1 MLISPSILAADYAN
15 LERDVRAAAHAGADL
30 LHVDVMDGHFVPNIS
45 IGAPVV
51 ASLRKLDALPLDV
64 HLMIEN
70 PSKYVDMFCDAGAA
84 YLTIHLEAPDVRP
97 VADTLRSIRARGVK
111 AGLSIKPKTPVAA
124 VRELLPLCDLLLVMT
139 VEPGFG
145 GQKFIDGS
153 VDRIAEAK
161 SLVRALSPDCLIE
174 IDGGVDETNVAV
186 CRDAGADIAVM
197 GSALFRG
204 DVGERMALMRSVLDK

>member
-84 YLTIHLEAPDVRP
+84 YLTVHLEAPDVRS
-97 VADTLRSIRARGVK
+97 VADTLRAIRARGVK

-153 VDRIAEAK
+153 TGRIAEAK

-174 IDGGVDETNVAV
+174 IDGGVDETNVAA
-186 CRDAGADIAVM
+186 CRDAGADVAVM

-204 DVGERMALMRSVLDK
+204 DVGERMRLMRSVLDK

>member
-84 YLTIHLEAPDVRP
+84 YLTVHLEAPDVRP
-97 VADTLRSIRARGVK
+97 VADTLRAIRARGVK

-153 VDRIAEAK
+153 TGRISEAK
-161 SLVRALSPDCLIE
+161 SLVRELSPECLIE
-174 IDGGVDETNVAV
+174 IDGGVDETNVAA
-186 CRDAGADIAVM
+186 CRDAGADVAVM

-204 DVGERMALMRSVLDK
+204 DVAQRMALMREVLDK

>member
-84 YLTIHLEAPDVRP
+84 YLTIHLEAPDTLP
-97 VADTLRSIRARGVK
+97 VADTLRAIRARGVK

-153 VDRIAEAK
+153 TGRIAEAK

-174 IDGGVDETNVAV
+174 IDGGVDETNVAA
-186 CRDAGADIAVM
+186 CRDAGADVAVM

-204 DVGERMALMRSVLDK
+204 DVGERMRLMRSVLGE

>member
-84 YLTIHLEAPDVRP
+84 YLTVHLEAPDVRS
-97 VADTLRSIRARGVK
+97 VADTLRAIRARGVK

-153 VDRIAEAK
+153 VERIVEAK

-174 IDGGVDETNVAV
+174 IDGGVDETNVAA

-204 DVGERMALMRSVLDK
+204 DVAQRMALMREVLDK

>member
-84 YLTIHLEAPDVRP
+84 YLTVHLEAPDVRS
-97 VADTLRSIRARGVK
+97 VADTLRAIRARGVK

-153 VDRIAEAK
+153 TGRIAEAK
-161 SLVRALSPDCLIE
+161 SLVRALSPDCFIE
-174 IDGGVDETNVAV
+174 IDGGVDETNVAA
-186 CRDAGADIAVM
+186 CRDAGADVAVM

-204 DVGERMALMRSVLDK
+204 DVAQRMALMRSVLNK

>member
-84 YLTIHLEAPDVRP
+84 YLTIHLEAPDVQP

-111 AGLSIKPKTPVAA
+111 AGLSIKPKTPIAA
-124 VRELLPLCDLLLVMT
+124 VRELLPLCDMLLVMT

-153 VDRIAEAK
+153 VERIAEAK
-161 SLVRALSPDCLIE
+161 SLVRTLSPDCLIE
-174 IDGGVDETNVAV
+174 IDGGVDETNVAI

-197 GSALFRG
+197 GSALFRS
-204 DVGERMALMRSVLDK
+204 DVGERMKLMRSVLDK

>member
-84 YLTIHLEAPDVRP
+84 YLTVHLEAPDVRP
-97 VADTLRSIRARGVK
+97 VADTLRAIRARGVK

-153 VDRIAEAK
+153 TGRIAEAK

-174 IDGGVDETNVAV
+174 IDGGVDETNVAA
-186 CRDAGADIAVM
+186 CRDAGADVAVM

-204 DVGERMALMRSVLDK
+204 DVAQRMRLMRSVLDK

>member
-84 YLTIHLEAPDVRP
+84 YLTVHLEAPDVQP

-111 AGLSIKPKTPVAA
+111 AGLSIKPKTPIAA

-153 VDRIAEAK
+153 TGRIAEAK
-161 SLVRALSPDCLIE
+161 SLVRETSPDCLIE

-204 DVGERMALMRSVLDK
+204 DVGERMKLMRSVLDK

>member
-84 YLTIHLEAPDVRP
+84 YLTVHLEAPDVQP

-111 AGLSIKPKTPVAA
+111 AGLSIKPKTPIAA

-153 VDRIAEAK
+153 VERIAEAK
-161 SLVRALSPDCLIE
+161 SLARALSPDCLIE

-204 DVGERMALMRSVLDK
+204 DVGERMKLMRSVLDK

>member
-84 YLTIHLEAPDVRP
+84 YLTIHLEAPDDKP
-97 VADTLRSIRARGVK
+97 TADTLRSIRARGVK

-124 VRELLPLCDLLLVMT
+124 VRDLLPLCDMLLVMT

-153 VDRIAEAK
+153 TGRIAEAK
-161 SLVRALSPDCLIE
+161 SLARALSPDCLIE

-204 DVGERMALMRSVLDK
+204 DVGERMKLMRSVLNK

>member
-15 LERDVRAAAHAGADL
+15 LERDVRVAAHAGADL

-51 ASLRKLDALPLDV
+51 ASLRKLDVLPLDV

-84 YLTIHLEAPDVRP
+84 YLTIHLEAPDTQP

-111 AGLSIKPKTPVAA
+111 AGLSIKPKTPVTA

-153 VDRIAEAK
+153 TGRIAEAK
-161 SLVRALSPDCLIE
+161 SLVRELAPDCLIE
-174 IDGGVDETNVAV
+174 IDGGVDETNVAA
-186 CRDAGADIAVM
+186 CRDAGADVAVM

-204 DVGERMALMRSVLDK
+204 DVGERMRLMRSVLGE

>member
-15 LERDVRAAAHAGADL
+15 LERDVRAAARAGADL

-45 IGAPVV
+45 IGAPVA
-51 ASLRKLDALPLDV
+51 ASLKKLDALPLDV

-70 PSKYVDMFCDAGAA
+70 PSKYIDMFCQAGAD
-84 YLTIHLEAPDVRP
+84 YLTVHLEAPDSVP
-97 VADTLRSIRARGVK
+97 VADVLRDIRAHGAK

-124 VRELLPLCDLLLVMT
+124 VRELLPLCDMLLVMT

-153 VDRIAEAK
+153 VERIAEAK
-161 SLVRALSPDCLIE
+161 ALVSKLNPSCLIE
-174 IDGGVDETNVAV
+174 IDGGVDETNVAR
-186 CRDAGADIAVM
+186 CRDAGADVAVM

-204 DVGERMALMRSVLDK
+204 DVESRMKLMREVLR

>member
-84 YLTIHLEAPDVRP
+84 YLTIHLEAPDVQP

-111 AGLSIKPKTPVAA
+111 AGLSIKPKTPIAA

-153 VDRIAEAK
+153 TGRIAEAK

-204 DVGERMALMRSVLDK
+204 DVGERMKLMRSVLNK

>member
-45 IGAPVV
+45 IGAPVA

-84 YLTIHLEAPDVRP
+84 YLTIHLEAPDVQP
-97 VADTLRSIRARGVK
+97 TADTLRAIRARGVK

-124 VRELLPLCDLLLVMT
+124 VRELLPLCDMLLVMT

-153 VDRIAEAK
+153 TGRIAEAK
-161 SLVRALSPDCLIE
+161 SLVRETSPDCLIE
-174 IDGGVDETNVAV
+174 IDGGVDETNVAA
-186 CRDAGADIAVM
+186 CRDAGADVAVM

-204 DVGERMALMRSVLDK
+204 DVAQRMALMREVLDK

>member
-84 YLTIHLEAPDVRP
+84 YLTVHLEAPDVRS
-97 VADTLRSIRARGVK
+97 VADTLRAIRARGVK

-153 VDRIAEAK
+153 TGRIAEAK

-174 IDGGVDETNVAV
+174 IDGGVDETNVAA

-204 DVGERMALMRSVLDK
+204 DVGERMRLMRSVLDK

>member
-84 YLTIHLEAPDVRP
+84 YLTVHLEAPDVRS
-97 VADTLRSIRARGVK
+97 VADTLRAIRARGVK

-153 VDRIAEAK
+153 TGRIAEAK
-161 SLVRALSPDCLIE
+161 SLVRALSPECLIE
-174 IDGGVDETNVAV
+174 IDGGVDETNVAA

-204 DVGERMALMRSVLDK
+204 DVGERMRLMRSVLDK

>member
-84 YLTIHLEAPDVRP
+84 YLTIHLEAPDVQP

-111 AGLSIKPKTPVAA
+111 AGLSIKPKTPIAA

-153 VDRIAEAK
+153 TGRIAEAK

>member
-84 YLTIHLEAPDVRP
+84 YLTVHLEAPDVKP
-97 VADTLRSIRARGVK
+97 TADTLRAIRARGVK

-153 VDRIAEAK
+153 TGRIAEAK

-174 IDGGVDETNVAV
+174 IDGGVDETNVAA
-186 CRDAGADIAVM
+186 CRDAGADVAVM

-204 DVGERMALMRSVLDK
+204 DVGERMRLMRSVLDK

>member
-84 YLTIHLEAPDVRP
+84 YLTVHLEAPDVRP
-97 VADTLRSIRARGVK
+97 VADTLRAIRARGVK

-153 VDRIAEAK
+153 TGRIAEAK
-161 SLVRALSPDCLIE
+161 SLVRALSPECLIE
-174 IDGGVDETNVAV
+174 IDGGVDETNVAA
-186 CRDAGADIAVM
+186 CRDAGADVAVM

-204 DVGERMALMRSVLDK
+204 DVGERMRLMRSVLDK

>member
-84 YLTIHLEAPDVRP
+84 YLTVHLEAPDVRP
-97 VADTLRSIRARGVK
+97 VADTLRAIRARGVK
-111 AGLSIKPKTPVAA
+111 AGLSIKPKTPVES

-153 VDRIAEAK
+153 TGRIAEAK
-161 SLVRALSPDCLIE
+161 SLVRALSPECLIE
-174 IDGGVDETNVAV
+174 IDGGVDETNVAA
-186 CRDAGADIAVM
+186 CRDAGADVAVM

-204 DVGERMALMRSVLDK
+204 DVGERMKLMRSVLGE

>member
-84 YLTIHLEAPDVRP
+84 YLTVHLEAPDVQP

-153 VDRIAEAK
+153 TGRIAEAK
-161 SLVRALSPDCLIE
+161 SLVRALSPDCFIE
-174 IDGGVDETNVAV
+174 IDGGVDETNVAA
-186 CRDAGADIAVM
+186 CRDAGADVAVM

-204 DVGERMALMRSVLDK
+204 DVGERMKLMRSVLDK

>member
-84 YLTIHLEAPDVRP
+84 YLTIHLEAPDTLP
-97 VADTLRSIRARGVK
+97 VTDTLRAIRARGVK

-153 VDRIAEAK
+153 TGRIAEAK
-161 SLVRALSPDCLIE
+161 SLVRALSPDCFIE

-204 DVGERMALMRSVLDK
+204 DVGERMKLMRSVLDK

>member
-15 LERDVRAAAHAGADL
+15 LERDVRAAARAGANL

-45 IGAPVV
+45 IGAPVA
-51 ASLRKLDALPLDV
+51 ASLKKLDALPLDV

-70 PSKYVDMFCDAGAA
+70 PSKYIDMFCKAGADW
-84 YLTIHLEAPDVRP
+84 LTVHLEAPDTVST
-97 VADTLRSIRARGVK
+97 ADVLREIRAHGAK
-111 AGLSIKPKTPVAA
+111 AGLSIKPKTPVSA
-124 VRELLPLCDLLLVMT
+124 VRELLPLCDMLLVMT

-153 VDRIAEAK
+153 VERIAEAK
-161 SLVRALSPDCLIE
+161 SLVRELAPDCLIE
-174 IDGGVDETNVAV
+174 IDGGVDETNVAR

-204 DVGERMALMRSVLDK
+204 DVAERMRLMRSVLGE

>member
-15 LERDVRAAAHAGADL
+15 LERDVRAVARAGADL

-51 ASLRKLDALPLDV
+51 ASLDKLDAPPLDV

-70 PSKYVDMFCDAGAA
+70 PSKYVDMFCDAGADW
-84 YLTIHLEAPDVRP
+84 LTIHLEASDTQPTT
-97 VADTLRSIRARGVK
+97 DTLKAIRARGVK
-111 AGLSIKPKTPVAA
+111 AGLSIKPKTPVES

-153 VDRIAEAK
+153 VERIAEAK
-161 SLVRALSPDCLIE
+161 SLVRELAPGCLIE
-174 IDGGVDETNVAV
+174 IDGGVDNTNVAA

-197 GSALFRG
+197 GSAIFRG
-204 DVGERMALMRSVLDK
+204 DIAERMALMREVLR

>member
-84 YLTIHLEAPDVRP
+84 YLTVHLEAPDVRS
-97 VADTLRSIRARGVK
+97 VADTLRAIRARGVK

-153 VDRIAEAK
+153 TGRIAEAK
-161 SLVRALSPDCLIE
+161 SLVRALSPECLIE
-174 IDGGVDETNVAV
+174 IDGGVDETNVAA
-186 CRDAGADIAVM
+186 CRDAGADVAVM

-204 DVGERMALMRSVLDK
+204 DVGERMRLMRSVLDK

>member
-84 YLTIHLEAPDVRP
+84 YLTVHLEAPDDKP
-97 VADTLRSIRARGVK
+97 TADTLRAIRARGVK
-111 AGLSIKPKTPVAA
+111 AGLSIKPKTPVES

-153 VDRIAEAK
+153 TGRIAEAK
-161 SLVRALSPDCLIE
+161 SLVRELSPECLIE
-174 IDGGVDETNVAV
+174 IDGGVDETNVAA

-204 DVGERMALMRSVLDK
+204 DVGERMKLMREVLDK

>member
-84 YLTIHLEAPDVRP
+84 YLTIHLEAPDVQP

-153 VDRIAEAK
+153 TGRIAEAK

-204 DVGERMALMRSVLDK
+204 DVGERMKLMRSVLDK

>member
-84 YLTIHLEAPDVRP
+84 YLTVHLEAPDVRP
-97 VADTLRSIRARGVK
+97 VADTLRAIRARGVK

-153 VDRIAEAK
+153 TGRIAEAK

-174 IDGGVDETNVAV
+174 IDGGVDETNVAA
-186 CRDAGADIAVM
+186 CRDAGADVAVM

-204 DVGERMALMRSVLDK
+204 DVGERMRLMRSVLDK

>member
-84 YLTIHLEAPDVRP
+84 YLTIHLEAPDTLP
-97 VADTLRSIRARGVK
+97 VADTLRAIRARGVK

-153 VDRIAEAK
+153 TGRIAEAK
-161 SLVRALSPDCLIE
+161 SLVRALSPDCFIE
-174 IDGGVDETNVAV
+174 IDGGVDETNVAA
-186 CRDAGADIAVM
+186 CRDAGADVAVM

-204 DVGERMALMRSVLDK
+204 DVGERMRLMRSVLDK

>member
-15 LERDVRAAAHAGADL
+15 LERDVRAVSRAGADL

-51 ASLRKLDALPLDV
+51 ASLDKLDALPLDV

-70 PSKYVDMFCDAGAA
+70 PSKYVDMFCDAGADW
-84 YLTIHLEAPDVRP
+84 LTIHLEAPDTRP
-97 VADTLRSIRARGVK
+97 TADTLKAVRSRGVK
-111 AGLSIKPKTPVAA
+111 AGLSIKPKTPVES

-153 VDRIAEAK
+153 VERIAEAK
-161 SLVRALSPDCLIE
+161 SLVRELAPGCLIE
-174 IDGGVDETNVAV
+174 IDGGVDSTNVAA

-197 GSALFRG
+197 GSAIFKG
-204 DVGERMALMRSVLDK
+204 DVAERMQLMREVLR

>member
-84 YLTIHLEAPDVRP
+84 YLTVHLEAPDVRS
-97 VADTLRSIRARGVK
+97 VADTLRAIRARGVK

-153 VDRIAEAK
+153 TGRIAEAK
-161 SLVRALSPDCLIE
+161 SLVRELSPECLIE
-174 IDGGVDETNVAV
+174 IDGGVDETNVAA
-186 CRDAGADIAVM
+186 CRDAGADVAVM

-204 DVGERMALMRSVLDK
+204 DVGERMRLMRSVLDK

>member
-15 LERDVRAAAHAGADL
+15 LERDVRAAARAGADL

-84 YLTIHLEAPDVRP
+84 YLTVHLEAPDVQP

-111 AGLSIKPKTPVAA
+111 AGLSIKPKTPIAA
-124 VRELLPLCDLLLVMT
+124 VRELLPLCDMLLVMT

-153 VDRIAEAK
+153 VERIAEAK
-161 SLVRALSPDCLIE
+161 SLARALSPDCLIE

-204 DVGERMALMRSVLDK
+204 DVGERMKLMRSVLDK

>member
-84 YLTIHLEAPDVRP
+84 YLTVHLEAPDVRP
-97 VADTLRSIRARGVK
+97 VADTLRAIRARGVK

-153 VDRIAEAK
+153 TGRIAEAK
-161 SLVRALSPDCLIE
+161 SLVRALSPECLIE
-174 IDGGVDETNVAV
+174 IDGGVDETNVAA

-204 DVGERMALMRSVLDK
+204 DVGERMRLMRSVLDK